1 MLEKIKKTVDDEVK
15 GGITIVVFGASGD
28 LARKKTF
35 PALFRLYKSEL
46 LPKSAL
52 ILGYAR
58 SKLDHDG
65 FIERVTEHISKEE
78 DKKTV
83 DGFVKICSYLSGQYD
98 QDESFKKLN
107 EVISKSE
114 DERGLKSGQRNR
126 IFYMALP
133 PTAFL
138 NVAKGCRQH
147 VISSDKQSFNRV
159 VIEKPFGRD
168 TESCNELLNNLKPL
182 FSEHD
187 TYRIDHYLGKEMV
200 KNIMPYRFSN
210 TLFTPL
216 WNSTHIDSV
225 QITLKEPFGTEGRGG
240 YFDEYGIIRDVMQ
253 NHLLQTM
260 SLVAMERP
268 IGRDAEA
275 IRDEKVKVLRC
286 VKPIKL
292 EDTLIGQYVGNGD
305 KPGYLD
311 DETVPKG
318 SLCAT
323 FAAMVLWIDNERWDG
338 VPFILKAGKALDK
351 AKVEVRVQYK
361 KVPGSLYAGVSRNET
376 VMRIQPNEV
385 IYTKFNNKSPG
396 LTEHTMVTEL
406 DLTYKERYENLQI
419 PDAYESL
426 ILDVMRS
433 DHSNF
438 VRNDELDAAW
448 RIFTPVLHQME
459 KDRIKP
465 HPYKYG
471 TRGPEKESE
480 FVKKYGVEQLT
491 GGYTWPKQDVDQH

>member
-1 MLEKIKKTVDDEVK
+1 MQKPSNPTSRPSPKKENFLVH
-15 GGITIVVFGASGD
+15 
-28 LARKKTF
+28 LAIWHGKDI
-35 PALFRLYKSEL
+35 PSSFRLYKSEL
-46 LPKSAL
+46 LPESAR

-65 FIERVTEHISKEE
+65 FIGRVTEHISKEE
-78 DKKTV
+78 DKKPWMGSGIESGTT
-83 DGFVKICSYLSGQYD
+83 KSY
-98 QDESFKKLN
+98 
-107 EVISKSE
+107 
-114 DERGLKSGQRNR
+114 
-126 IFYMALP
+126 FYMALP
-133 PTAFL
+133 PSAFFS
-138 NVAKGCRQH
+138 VAKGCRQH
-147 VISSDKQSFNRV
+147 LQPS
-159 VIEKPFGRD
+159 D

-182 FSEHD
+182 FSEND

-338 VPFILKAGKALDK
+338 ALDK
-351 AKVEVRVQYK
+351 AKVE
-361 KVPGSLYAGVSRNET
+361 VPGSLYAGVSRNET

-406 DLTYKERYENLQI
+406 DLTYKQRYENLQI